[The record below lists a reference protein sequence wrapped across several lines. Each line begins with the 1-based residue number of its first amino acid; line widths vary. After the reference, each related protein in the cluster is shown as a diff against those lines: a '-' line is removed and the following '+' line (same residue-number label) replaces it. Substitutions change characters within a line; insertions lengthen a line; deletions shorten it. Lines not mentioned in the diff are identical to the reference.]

1 MSIIMKQKA
10 DEKLKNQSLAIV
22 IGLSVALILLCLA
35 FVLSAF
41 FMSSLENKLTPLFD
55 AIEKAVLSS
64 DMSLATDVSSDVLGI
79 LEQAEGKL
87 QLFANHYDIEQCMNA
102 ARLLAILNDDDTA
115 ERLDVL
121 VQLRSYIHFIRE
133 NNSLSIGLI
142 I

>member
-1 MSIIMKQKA
+1 MSIIKQKA
-10 DEKLKNQSLAIV
+10 DKKLKKQSLAIV
-22 IGLSVALILLCLA
+22 IGLIVGLMLLMFA
-35 FVLSAF
+35 FILSALF
-41 FMSSLENKLTPLFD
+41 TASLENTLTPLID
-55 AIEKAVLSS
+55 AAEEASLNS
-64 DMSLATDVSSDVLGI
+64 DMQSVNRISHEILQI

-102 ARLLAILNDDDTA
+102 ARLLALLNDDDAA

-121 VQLRSYIHFIRE
+121 VQLRSYIRFIRE

>member
-1 MSIIMKQKA
+1 MSIMKQKA
-10 DEKLKNQSLAIV
+10 DKKLKKQSLAIV
-22 IGLSVALILLCLA
+22 IGLIVGLMLLMFA
-35 FVLSAF
+35 FILSALF
-41 FMSSLENKLTPLFD
+41 TASLENTLTPLID
-55 AIEKAVLSS
+55 AAEEASLNS
-64 DMSLATDVSSDVLGI
+64 DMQSVNRISHEILQI

-102 ARLLAILNDDDTA
+102 ARLLALLNDDDAA

-121 VQLRSYIHFIRE
+121 VQLRSYIRFIRE